1 MFFIKTD
8 RCKVHSIEYYYVCP
22 ECVQPYLINT
32 PFSTLEEVREFQKEN
47 AKKVSLIDKNTEY
60 NLIGLIKIRFL
71 EGLAYSGLLIYNISD
86 NEIVNISFKSFKPI
100 FTKYLSSILFLNQTD
115 VYMDLICDSKI
126 VPDCYIVN
134 SSGQIHPFLYG
145 CACDFG
151 LKINIPVIGYTKK
164 LLFGELKETKKNI
177 KFSEI
182 YYQDRILGY
191 AIPKIGSK
199 RYFYISVGN
208 NISLKSAMDVF
219 LKLNLKMM
227 RILKQKLNSFIR
239 S

>member
-1 MFFIKTD
+1 M
-8 RCKVHSIEYYYVCP
+8 
-22 ECVQPYLINT
+22 INS

-60 NLIGLIKIRFL
+60 NLIGLINIKFI
-71 EGLAYSGLLIYNISD
+71 EDLAYSGLIIYDITD
-86 NEIVNISFKSFKPI
+86 NEIVNTKFKSFKPI

-115 VYMDLICDSKI
+115 VYMDLVCDLKI

-145 CACDFG
+145 GACDFG
-151 LKINIPVIGYTKK
+151 LKVDIPVIGYTKK
-164 LLFGELKETKKNI
+164 LLFGELKKTNKDLNI
-177 KFSEI
+177 SGI
-182 YYQDRILGY
+182 YDQNLIIGY

-199 RYFYISVGN
+199 KYFYISVGN
-208 NISLKSAMDVF
+208 NISLKTAKEIFVKVD
-219 LKLNLKMM
+219 LKMIS
-227 RILKQKLNSFIR
+227 ILKQKLNSFIR